1 MRRMLVSI
9 GSCCHRVAV
18 FSDAMLTLKI
28 SKNSLQYAGDLIFA
42 AGGHQQI
49 LIFLLSDMNSFAG
62 LKVKVIS
69 RDKDDFP
76 GGYHYHMVKGWMKQ
90 MIDGKK
96 NPYIFHMCWTQNKED
111 KLKYMKQMG
120 MVSLNEYAEIAT
132 QNENI

>member
-1 MRRMLVSI
+1 M
-9 GSCCHRVAV
+9 
-18 FSDAMLTLKI
+18 K
-28 SKNSLQYAGDLIFA
+28 YAGDLIFA

-49 LIFLLSDMNSFAG
+49 LIFLMSDMNSFAG

-76 GGYHYHMVKGWMKQ
+76 GGYHYHMVKDWMKQ
-90 MIDGKK
+90 MVDGKK

-120 MVSLNEYAEIAT
+120 MVSLADEFSYFDIG
-132 QNENI
+132 